1 LFAVGHMSLAYLL
14 GKGSAKWLKVK
25 INIPLVMVLSILQDV
40 DLIIDY
46 LTGSTLH
53 RGPSHS
59 MIFAIVAFLPF
70 LIIYRKKVIPY
81 FIAFASHALIGD
93 FFIGGV
99 ELLWPFSQTKYGFTA
114 LSVFSPTNILLE
126 MILFI
131 AAMFVIYKSGDWK
144 IFLNGNKSNLL
155 LIIPMFTVLLPT
167 LIGFPFSKPI
177 VLTEPA
183 LSLAH
188 LIYLALFT
196 IAVIKTFQS
205 IYKQRLKPPFSSE
218 G

>member
-1 LFAVGHMSLAYLL
+1 MSLAYLL

-25 INIPLVMVLSILQDV
+25 INIPLIMVLSILPDV

-59 MIFAIVAFLPF
+59 LIFTIVAFLPF
-70 LIIYRKKVIPY
+70 LIIYRKKAIPY

-114 LSVFSPTNILLE
+114 LSVFSPINILLE

-131 AAMFVIYKSGDWK
+131 AAMFVIYKSG
-144 IFLNGNKSNLL
+144 
-155 LIIPMFTVLLPT
+155 
-167 LIGFPFSKPI
+167 
-177 VLTEPA
+177 
-183 LSLAH
+183 
-188 LIYLALFT
+188 
-196 IAVIKTFQS
+196 
-205 IYKQRLKPPFSSE
+205 
-218 G
+218 

>member
-1 LFAVGHMSLAYLL
+1 MSLAYLL

-25 INIPLVMVLSILQDV
+25 INIPLIMVISILPDV
-40 DLIIDY
+40 DLIIDH

-59 MIFAIVAFLPF
+59 LIFTIGAFLPF
-70 LIIYRKKVIPY
+70 LIIYRKRAIPY
-81 FIAFASHALIGD
+81 LIAFSSHALIGD
-93 FFIGGV
+93 FFVGGV

-114 LSVFSPTNILLE
+114 LSVFSPINILIE

-131 AAMFVIYKSGDWK
+131 AAMFVICKTGDWK
-144 IFLNGNKSNLL
+144 VFLSGNKSNLL
-155 LIIPMFTVLLPT
+155 LIVPMFTVLLPT
-167 LIGFPFSKPI
+167 LIGFPFSKPL

-188 LIYLALFT
+188 LVYLALFT
-196 IAVIKTFQS
+196 IAVIKTLQS
-205 IYKQRLKPPFSSE
+205 TYKQRLKPPLPSN

>member
-25 INIPLVMVLSILQDV
+25 INIPLVMVLSILPDV

-59 MIFAIVAFLPF
+59 MIFTFVAFLPF

-93 FFIGGV
+93 FFVGGV
-99 ELLWPFSQTKYGFTA
+99 ELLWPFSQAKFGFTA
-114 LSVFSPTNILLE
+114 LSVFSPINILLE

-131 AAMFVIYKSGDWK
+131 VAMFAIYKSGDWK
-144 IFLNGNKSNLL
+144 VFLNGNKSNLL

-167 LIGFPFSKPI
+167 LIGFPFSKPLD
-177 VLTEPA
+177 LTEPV
-183 LSLAH
+183 LSIAH
-188 LIYLALFT
+188 LVYIGLFT
-196 IAVIKTFQS
+196 IAVLKTLQSMLKQRVKLPLQS
-205 IYKQRLKPPFSSE
+205 ID
-218 G
+218 